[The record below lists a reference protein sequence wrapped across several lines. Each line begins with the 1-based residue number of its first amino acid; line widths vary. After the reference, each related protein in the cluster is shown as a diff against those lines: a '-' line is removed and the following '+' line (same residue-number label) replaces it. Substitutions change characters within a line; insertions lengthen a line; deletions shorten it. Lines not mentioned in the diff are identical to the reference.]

1 MQLIERDYYISKLET
16 WRDKQMVKILTGI
29 RRSGKSTIMKLYQQ
43 HLIRNGINQ
52 NQILHLNFE
61 DMSVEP
67 LLDYHKLYEYVTQHL
82 QPEVQNYLF
91 FDEIQAV
98 AQFER
103 VIDSLLLLPNVD
115 IYITGSNAFLLSGEI
130 ATLLSGR
137 YIEIQVL
144 PFSLSEY
151 QRGMNLPLNQLY
163 NQYITTTSLPYT
175 LQLTT
180 SEAVSDY
187 LQNIYQTIVIKDIL
201 SRGKIQDPD
210 LLNRILRYL
219 SDNIGNLSSIK
230 SITDTLTSNGRKVS
244 THTVDNYVDLLCASF
259 MFYKVFRYDVK
270 GKEHLR
276 TGAKYYICDIGLRN
290 WLLGL
295 RGGDLGHILENVVF
309 LHLFRQGKH
318 VMVGKVGSKEI
329 DFVCF
334 QNGKT
339 EYYQVALSVRD
350 ENVLVREL
358 APLNAIKDNYPKYLI
373 TLDPDPEISHNG
385 IVQRY
390 ALDWLL
396 DI

>member
-1 MQLIERDYYISKLET
+1 MQIIERDYYISKLET

-67 LLDYHKLYEYVTQHL
+67 LLNYHKLYEYVTQHL

-219 SDNIGNLSSIK
+219 SDNIGNISSIK

-259 MFYKVFRYDVK
+259 VFYKVFRYDVK

-350 ENVLVREL
+350 ENVLNREL

>member
-1 MQLIERDYYISKLET
+1 MKKIIRKKYIDLAVSLIGTPDI
-16 WRDKQMVKILTGI
+16 KIITGV
-29 RRSGKSTIMKLYQQ
+29 RRSGKSC
-43 HLIRNGINQ
+43 
-52 NQILHLNFE
+52 
-61 DMSVEP
+61 
-67 LLDYHKLYEYVTQHL
+67 LLDDLVDYVVANLSDYNIVKIDFNDFDWEYLRNSDALHKYVTNHYIEGKRNIIFID
-82 QPEVQNYLF
+82 EVQMC
-91 FDEIQAV
+91 DG
-98 AQFER
+98 FER
-103 VIDSLLLLPNVD
+103 VLNSLHSKGSFD
-115 IYITGSNAFLLSGEI
+115 IFVTGSNAFLLSSDL
-130 ATLLSGR
+130 ATLFTGR

-151 QRGMNLPLNQLY
+151 QKGMNLSLNQLY

-175 LQLTT
+175 LQLTN

-219 SDNIGNLSSIK
+219 SDNIGNISSIK
-230 SITDTLTSNGRKVS
+230 SITDTLASNGRKVS
-244 THTVDNYVDLLCASF
+244 THTVDNYIDLLCASF

-276 TGAKYYICDIGLRN
+276 TGTKYYICDIGLRN

-295 RGGDLGHILENVVF
+295 RGGDLGHILENIVF
-309 LHLFRQGKH
+309 LHLLRQGKQ
-318 VMVGKVGSKEI
+318 VMVGKVGTKEI

-350 ENVLVREL
+350 ENVLAREL
-358 APLNAIKDNYPKYLI
+358 APLNTIKDNYPKYLI
-373 TLDPDPEISHNG
+373 TLDPDPEINHNG
-385 IVQRY
+385 IIQQY

-396 DI
+396 NI

>member
-61 DMSVEP
+61 DMAVEP
-67 LLDYHKLYEYVTQHL
+67 LLDYHKLYKYVTQHL

-98 AQFER
+98 VQFER

-163 NQYITTTSLPYT
+163 NQYITSTSLPYT

-309 LHLFRQGKH
+309 LHLLRQGKQ
-318 VMVGKVGSKEI
+318 VMVGKVGAKEI

-339 EYYQVALSVRD
+339 EYYQVALSARD
-350 ENVLVREL
+350 ENVLNREL

>member
-67 LLDYHKLYEYVTQHL
+67 LLNYHKLYEYVTQHL

-244 THTVDNYVDLLCASF
+244 THTVDNYIDLLCASF

-339 EYYQVALSVRD
+339 EYYQVALSARD
-350 ENVLVREL
+350 ENVLNREL

>member
-43 HLIRNGINQ
+43 HLIRKGIQ
-52 NQILHLNFE
+52 PDQILHINFE
-61 DMSVEP
+61 DLAVEP
-67 LLDYHKLYEYVTQHL
+67 LLDYHKLYEYVSEHL
-82 QPEVQNYLF
+82 KPDVQNYLF
-91 FDEIQAV
+91 FDEIQSV

-103 VIDSLLLLPNVD
+103 VIDSLFLRPNVD

-130 ATLLSGR
+130 STLLSGR
-137 YIEIQVL
+137 YIEIHVL
-144 PFSLSEY
+144 PLSLSEY
-151 QRGMNLPLNQLY
+151 RMGMNLPVDRLF
-163 NQYITTTSLPYT
+163 NQYISTTLMPYV
-175 LQLTT
+175 LQLSNT
-180 SEAVSDY
+180 EEVSDY

-210 LLNRILRYL
+210 LLSRIVRYL

-230 SITDTLTSNGRKVS
+230 SITDTLASNGRKVS
-244 THTVDNYVDLLCASF
+244 THTVDNYIDLLCASF

-276 TGAKYYICDIGLRN
+276 TGQKYYISDLGLRN
-290 WLLGL
+290 WLLGI
-295 RGGDLGHILENVVF
+295 RGGDLGHILENIVF
-309 LHLFRQGKH
+309 LQLLRKGKQ
-318 VMVGKVGSKEI
+318 VMVGKVGANEI

-350 ENVLVREL
+350 SKVLDREL
-358 APLNAIKDNYPKYLI
+358 SPLKSIKDNYPKYLI
-373 TLDPDPEISHNG
+373 TMDPDPEISHNG
-385 IVQRY
+385 IIQKY

-396 DI
+396 

>member
-61 DMSVEP
+61 DMAVEP

-180 SEAVSDY
+180 SEVVSDY

-219 SDNIGNLSSIK
+219 SDNIGNISSIK
-230 SITDTLTSNGRKVS
+230 SIADTLASNGRKVS

-350 ENVLVREL
+350 ENVLNREL

>member
-61 DMSVEP
+61 DMSVVP
-67 LLDYHKLYEYVTQHL
+67 LLNYHKLYEYVTQHL

-230 SITDTLTSNGRKVS
+230 LITDTLTSNGRKVS
-244 THTVDNYVDLLCASF
+244 THTVDNYIDLLCASF

-339 EYYQVALSVRD
+339 EYYQVALSARD
-350 ENVLVREL
+350 ENVLNREL

>member
-29 RRSGKSTIMKLYQQ
+29 RRSGKSTIMILYQQ

-61 DMSVEP
+61 DLSVEP

-219 SDNIGNLSSIK
+219 SGNIGNLSSIK

-270 GKEHLR
+270 GKEYLR

-309 LHLFRQGKH
+309 LHLLRQGKH
-318 VMVGKVGSKEI
+318 VMVGKVGSKEV

-350 ENVLVREL
+350 ENVLNREL

>member
-1 MQLIERDYYISKLET
+1 MQLIERDYYISKLKT
-16 WRDKQMVKILTGI
+16 WKDKQMVKILTGI

-43 HLIRNGINQ
+43 HLIRNGVIQ
-52 NQILHLNFE
+52 NQIITLNFE

-82 QPEVQNYLF
+82 QPDVQNYLF

-151 QRGMNLPLNQLY
+151 QKGMNLSLNQLY

-175 LQLTT
+175 LQLTN

-219 SDNIGNLSSIK
+219 SDNIGNISSIK
-230 SITDTLTSNGRKVS
+230 SITDSLASNGRKVS
-244 THTVDNYVDLLCASF
+244 THTVDNYIDLLCASF

-295 RGGDLGHILENVVF
+295 RGGDLGHILENIVF
-309 LHLFRQGKH
+309 LHLLRQGKQ
-318 VMVGKVGSKEI
+318 VMVGKVGTKEI

-350 ENVLVREL
+350 ENVLAREL
-358 APLNAIKDNYPKYLI
+358 APLNTIKDNYPKYLI
-373 TLDPDPEISHNG
+373 TLDPDPEINHNG
-385 IVQRY
+385 IIQQY

-396 DI
+396 NI

>member
-67 LLDYHKLYEYVTQHL
+67 LLNYHKLYEYVTQHL

-244 THTVDNYVDLLCASF
+244 THTVDNYIDLLCASF

>member
-29 RRSGKSTIMKLYQQ
+29 RRSGKSTIMKLYQH

-61 DMSVEP
+61 DLSVEP

-115 IYITGSNAFLLSGEI
+115 IYLTSSNAFLLSGEI

-219 SDNIGNLSSIK
+219 SDNIGNISSIK
-230 SITDTLTSNGRKVS
+230 SITDTLASNGRKVS
-244 THTVDNYVDLLCASF
+244 THTVDNHIDLLCASF

-309 LHLFRQGKH
+309 LHLLRQGKR

-350 ENVLVREL
+350 ENVLAREL

>member
-67 LLDYHKLYEYVTQHL
+67 LLNYHKLYEYVTQHL

-219 SDNIGNLSSIK
+219 SDNIGNTSSIK

-244 THTVDNYVDLLCASF
+244 THTVDNYIDLLCASF

-339 EYYQVALSVRD
+339 EYYQVALSARD
-350 ENVLVREL
+350 ENVLNREL

>member
-43 HLIRNGINQ
+43 HLIRNGINR

-67 LLDYHKLYEYVTQHL
+67 LLNYHKLYEYVTQHL

-98 AQFER
+98 DQFER

-244 THTVDNYVDLLCASF
+244 THTVDNYIDLLCASF